1 VGTFESFEHTA
12 DIGIA
17 VRAATLRDLFETAAE
32 GMFSFLI
39 DPMQVENRAWR
50 ERRIEADDREGLLVA
65 WLNDLLVLLAAD
77 EFVPKFFVV
86 DEVTEH
92 RLSATVHGEPVD
104 RSRHHFRLDIKA
116 ATYHMVNVTQAD
128 DGWSARII
136 FDV

>member
-1 VGTFESFEHTA
+1 VGTFESIEHTA

-17 VRAATLRDLFETAAE
+17 VRATTLGDVFETAAE

-50 ERRIEADDREGLLVA
+50 DRRVEADDREGLLVA
-65 WLNDLLVLLAAD
+65 WLNDLLVLLAAE
-77 EFVPKFFVV
+77 EFVPKIFVV
-86 DEVTEH
+86 DEVTER
-92 RLSATVHGEPVD
+92 RLHATVHGEPVD
-104 RSRHHFRLDIKA
+104 PAKHHFKLDIKA
-116 ATYHMVNVTQAD
+116 ATYHMLSVNQTD